1 MLAVSDVRTNYGPIQ
16 ALKGV
21 SLEVKRGEVVAV
33 IGPNGA
39 GKSTLLKTIC
49 GVLAPGAGQVV
60 YEGTR
65 IEGKEPAVLCSRG
78 LVLVPEGRGIFAR
91 MSVYENL
98 LLGVYNRRASSAD
111 IARDIEGVLTR
122 FPVLAERRNKP
133 ASVLSGGEQQ
143 MLAVG
148 RALVAKP
155 KLLLMDEPSLGLAPL
170 LVQHVFD
177 IILELQEEGLT
188 ILLVEQNAKQALQ
201 VADRAYVLETGRVVF
216 SGDAE
221 ELLLSQ
227 EVQKAYLGGRRGDGS
242 GIPASR

>member
-221 ELLLSQ
+221 DLLLSQ